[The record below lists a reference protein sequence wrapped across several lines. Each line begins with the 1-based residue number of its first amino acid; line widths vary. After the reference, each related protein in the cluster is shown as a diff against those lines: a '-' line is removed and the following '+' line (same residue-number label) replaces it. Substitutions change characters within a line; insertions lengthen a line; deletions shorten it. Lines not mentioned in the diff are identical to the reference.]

1 MLLDVLIDGDEGSTS
16 APEADRRLLLT
27 LLPLEDV
34 CLIHSVVK
42 WGEREGHLLGQAS
55 EHPVDPLEVLIT
67 NGTRHVH
74 EDSDVG
80 RVAPGRSGMDV
91 GVLPVDSTDRG
102 GLVQSL
108 TRPDK
113 VLEDL
118 RPVDG
123 ILNHLAESL
132 THRS

>member
-1 MLLDVLIDGDEGSTS
+1 MLLDVLIDGDEGGTS
-16 APEADRRLLLT
+16 APEADGRLLLT

-34 CLIHSVVK
+34 RLVHSVVK

-55 EHPVDPLEVLIT
+55 EHSVDPLEVLIA

-74 EDSDVG
+74 EDPDMG
-80 RVAPGRSGMDV
+80 RVAPLGARMDV
-91 GVLPVDSTDRG
+91 GVLPVDSSDRG

-108 TRPDK
+108 TRPDE

-123 ILNHLAESL
+123 ILDHLAESL